1 MIKDEKFLI
10 LSAEST
16 HLIIQLE
23 KNLLG
28 KNIPCRVIP
37 LPTEISANCGL
48 AVRVETEYTDEIK
61 KIVEDEKITISQA
74 REILN
79 VKRAAALMILE
90 KLDELKITKRI
101 NDYRIL
107 EKESKL

>member
-61 KIVEDEKITISQA
+61 KIVEDEKIKVTIS
-74 REILN
+74 L
-79 VKRAAALMILE
+79 VE
-90 KLDELKITKRI
+90 KHGLKKNIETIYKAVQ
-101 NDYRIL
+101 
-107 EKESKL
+107 

>member
-23 KNLLG
+23 KNLLE
-28 KNIPCRVIP
+28 KDIPCRVIP

-61 KIVEDEKITISQA
+61 KIVEDEKIKVTIS
-74 REILN
+74 L
-79 VKRAAALMILE
+79 VE
-90 KLDELKITKRI
+90 KHGLKKQIETIHK
-101 NDYRIL
+101 DGQG
-107 EKESKL
+107 E